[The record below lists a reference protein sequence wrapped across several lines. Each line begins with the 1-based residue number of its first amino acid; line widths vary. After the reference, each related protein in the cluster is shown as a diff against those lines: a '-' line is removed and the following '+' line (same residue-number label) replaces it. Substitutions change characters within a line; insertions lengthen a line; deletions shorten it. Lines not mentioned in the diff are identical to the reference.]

1 MEGLRTLKEKLEFKQ
16 LKVFNDLDYTLNF
29 VKELDRQDTTISL
42 SIDEIMSSFSE
53 YLNLNNPKVLE
64 YKA

>member
-29 VKELDRQDTTISL
+29 VKDLDRQDTTISL